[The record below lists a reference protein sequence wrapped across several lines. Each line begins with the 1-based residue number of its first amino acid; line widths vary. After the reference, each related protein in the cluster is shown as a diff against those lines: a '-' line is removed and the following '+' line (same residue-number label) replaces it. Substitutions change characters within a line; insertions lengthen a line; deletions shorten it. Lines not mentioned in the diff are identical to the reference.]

1 MIDRNAFRKFIP
13 HSKYPDQWYDALFSQ
28 QTELGG
34 KSLLEEYEITT
45 PNRIAAFL
53 AQCHHESGGFVWLT
67 ENLNYS
73 ASGLLKVF
81 PKYFSTDAQAKA
93 YAKQPDKIA
102 NHVYANRMG
111 NGDEASGEGSLYKG
125 RGLIQLTGKTNYF
138 WFAASLE
145 MTPQEAAEYMQ
156 TFEGAAQSACWFWSE
171 NKLNR
176 FADATDL
183 RGMTRVINGGYKG
196 MEDRE
201 IQYANA
207 LAVVHS

>member
-1 MIDRNAFRKFIP
+1 MITLAQFKKFAP
-13 HSKYPDQWYDALFSQ
+13 NTKYPQQWYDALFSKQ
-28 QTELGG
+28 DELGG

-45 PNRIAAFL
+45 PNRIASFL

-73 ASGLLKVF
+73 AQGLLKVF
-81 PKYFSTDAQAKA
+81 PKYFATDSQAKA

-102 NHVYANRMG
+102 NYVYANRMG
-111 NGDEASGEGSLYKG
+111 NGDEASGDGARYKG
-125 RGLIQLTGKTNYF
+125 RGLIQLTGKDNYF

-145 MTPQEAAEYMQ
+145 MTPEEASEYTQ
-156 TFEGAAQSACWFWSE
+156 TFEGAAQSACWFWE
-171 NKLNR
+171 TNKLNR

-183 RGMTRVINGGYKG
+183 RGMTKVINGGYKG

-201 IQYANA
+201 AQYARA